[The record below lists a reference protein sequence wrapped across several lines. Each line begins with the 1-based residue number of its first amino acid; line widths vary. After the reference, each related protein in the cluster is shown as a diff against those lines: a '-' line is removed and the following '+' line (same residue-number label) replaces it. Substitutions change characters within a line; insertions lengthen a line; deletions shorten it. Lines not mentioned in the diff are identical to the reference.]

1 MGRAEWGGAAVA
13 ALVLLLAPLV
23 VNPSTLTI
31 LLIYAMLA
39 LSLGLVWGFGG
50 ILCFGQAAFYGLGAY
65 AYAIA
70 AVNLGESTLPLL
82 LAILVPAGVAAV
94 LGALMF
100 YGRISDVYLGVIT
113 LVVTLIFFKFL
124 NGAAG
129 EAYRIG
135 SARLGGYNGIPGFQ
149 TLNVPGLPDAYL
161 SGNALYGVVAASL
174 LVVWLLC
181 RWLIG
186 SRFGRVCIA
195 IRENDLRA
203 QLLGYDVRLIKT
215 ALFTVGGAIAGL
227 AGAFYASWAEIVT
240 PSLFSLAQ
248 SAEIIIWVIVGGVGT
263 LLGPIFGAVL
273 LTWLKILLGSQ
284 QLINNLVV
292 SGAILVLVVLL
303 LPGGVLPVLGRALG
317 LARDRDGTVARA
329 GGRVAGTRADDPAD
343 GRTDGAGSKR
353 LRRVRRG

>member
-1 MGRAEWGGAAVA
+1 MSSREIWGLVVA
-13 ALVLLLAPLV
+13 IVLLVLAPLV
-23 VNPSTLTI
+23 ISANTLTI
-31 LLIYAMLA
+31 LLIYAMVA

-70 AVNLGESTLPLL
+70 AINIGESTVPML
-82 LAILVPAGVAAV
+82 LAMLLPALLAAV

-135 SARLGGYNGIPGFQ
+135 DARLGGYNGIPGFQ
-149 TLNVPGLPDAYL
+149 TLNVPGMPDQYIT
-161 SGNALYGVVAASL
+161 GEALYAVVAVC
-174 LVVWLLC
+174 LVLAWGLC
-181 RWLIG
+181 RWLLA
-186 SRFGRVCIA
+186 SRFGRVCVA
-195 IRENDLRA
+195 IRENELRA

-215 ALFTVGGAIAGL
+215 VLFTIGGAIAGL
-227 AGAFYASWAEIVT
+227 AGAFYASWAEIIT

-263 LLGPIFGAVL
+263 LLGPILGAVL
-273 LTWLKILLGSQ
+273 LAWLKIALGSQ
-284 QLINNLVV
+284 QLLNNLVV

-303 LPGGVLPVLGRALG
+303 LPGGVLPALGRWLRYLIG
-317 LARDRDGTVARA
+317 YGPDDVSRA
-329 GGRVAGTRADDPAD
+329 PAAGAASTGKVGPAA
-343 GRTDGAGSKR
+343 TEATSKR
-353 LRRVRRG
+353 LRRAHRA

>member
-1 MGRAEWGGAAVA
+1 MSRREWVLTVIAI
-13 ALVLLLAPLV
+13 ALLALAPLAL
-23 VNPSTLTI
+23 NTNTLTM
-31 LLIYAMLA
+31 LLIYGLLA

-65 AYAIA
+65 TYAIA
-70 AVNLGESTLPLL
+70 ALNIGESTLPLL
-82 LAILVPAGVAAV
+82 LAIALPALLAFA

-129 EAYRIG
+129 EIYQIG

-149 TLNVPGLPDAYL
+149 TLNVPGMPDEYIT
-161 SGNALYGVVAASL
+161 GDALYALVATCVVL
-174 LVVWLLC
+174 VWLLC
-181 RWLIG
+181 RWLLA
-186 SRFGRVCIA
+186 SSFGRACMG
-195 IRENDLRA
+195 IRENELRA

-215 ALFTVGGAIAGL
+215 LLFTAGGAIAGL

-240 PSLFSLAQ
+240 PNLFSLAQ

-263 LLGPIFGAVL
+263 LVGPVLGAML
-273 LTWLKILLGSQ
+273 LAWLKILLGSQ

-292 SGAILVLVVLL
+292 SGAILILVVLL
-303 LPGGVLPVLGRALG
+303 LPSGVLPSLMRVFGRHHCGSRSGA
-317 LARDRDGTVARA
+317 APAAPAPAA
-329 GGRVAGTRADDPAD
+329 GGAGHPAPID
-343 GRTDGAGSKR
+343 SKR
-353 LRRVRRG
+353 LRRTHRG

>member
-1 MGRAEWGGAAVA
+1 MSRRDLLWLVVAVA
-13 ALVLLLAPLV
+13 LLIAAPFV
-23 VNPSTLTI
+23 VSASTLTI

-65 AYAIA
+65 AYAVA
-70 AVNLGESTLPLL
+70 AINIGESTVPML
-82 LAILVPAGVAAV
+82 LAILLPALLAAV

-129 EAYRIG
+129 EAYKVG
-135 SARLGGYNGIPGFQ
+135 AARLGGYNGIPGFQ
-149 TLNVPGLPDAYL
+149 TLNVPGMKEEYIT
-161 SGNALYGVVAASL
+161 GVALYAVVAASL
-174 LVVWLLC
+174 VLLWGLC
-181 RWLIG
+181 RWLLQ
-186 SRFGRVCIA
+186 SRFGRVCVA
-195 IRENDLRA
+195 IRENELRA

-215 ALFTVGGAIAGL
+215 GLFTVGGAIAGL
-227 AGAFYASWAEIVT
+227 AGAFYASWAEIIT

-263 LLGPIFGAVL
+263 LIGPILGAML
-273 LTWLKILLGSQ
+273 LAWIKIALGAQ
-284 QLINNLVV
+284 QTLNNLIV

-303 LPGGVLPVLGRALG
+303 VPGGVLPQLKLLLRRNREAAEAER
-317 LARDRDGTVARA
+317 LAKRQAGTV
-329 GGRVAGTRADDPAD
+329 VAGKPI
-343 GRTDGAGSKR
+343 SKR
-353 LRRVRRG
+353 LRRSHRV